1 MARGGERSG
10 RPFSSAVALLAR
22 IGARRGFG
30 VAIGGCETLAE
41 HLVAGPASPG
51 LVRVGRLSVAGGGI
65 TFQPGNGLSTGSRLT
80 IAAPDLLR
88 VGSGDPSPLPSAAPT
103 HTLAFQG
110 LRAGWSVQYAF
121 RVPGSEARALLVALA
136 AERVASGV
144 RAIAV
149 ETAVGGRLVSPTPP
163 PAHQSPTAA
172 ERAALPVASL
182 PYQWLRLTAAATR
195 SRSVYLDGV
204 SMLLELAVLGHIDVA
219 EGALV
224 VAKGVGPNPALV
236 GALRQARR
244 GR

>member
-1 MARGGERSG
+1 M
-10 RPFSSAVALLAR
+10 
-22 IGARRGFG
+22 
-30 VAIGGCETLAE
+30 
-41 HLVAGPASPG
+41 
-51 LVRVGRLSVAGGGI
+51 
-65 TFQPGNGLSTGSRLT
+65 
-80 IAAPDLLR
+80 
-88 VGSGDPSPLPSAAPT
+88 
-103 HTLAFQG
+103 
-110 LRAGWSVQYAF
+110 QYAF

-144 RAIAV
+144 PAIAV
-149 ETAVGGRLVSPTPP
+149 ETGVGGRLVSPTPP

-224 VAKGVGPNPALV
+224 VAKGVGPNPALR
-236 GALRQARR
+236 GALARLAQDDDSPLDVKALHLGAYVGGLGADAVGVGDLRDRVREMIVSGRSPDLRSALLVWMIKQDDTVWRVALPLLFADRSRPARR
-244 GR
+244 ALRRTSPNLYSVADHETAARAHRALHALVIQPYTWFAQ